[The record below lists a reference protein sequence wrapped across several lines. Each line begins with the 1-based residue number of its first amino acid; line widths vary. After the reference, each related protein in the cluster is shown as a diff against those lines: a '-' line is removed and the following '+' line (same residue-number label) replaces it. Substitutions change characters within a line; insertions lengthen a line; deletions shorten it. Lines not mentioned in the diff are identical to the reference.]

1 MARRGK
7 RMMHNAKDV
16 ITALGGP
23 TAVANWLG
31 LDQSTVSGWG
41 IRGAVGRGYRLHIYW
56 SLRDRGFRERDIPAK
71 AFGLSGW
78 DKVIM
83 PKVRRARI
91 KRAA

>member
-41 IRGAVGRGYRLHIYW
+41 LRDAVGRGYRFHIYW
-56 SLRDRGFRERDIPAK
+56 SLRDRGYTEKQIPAK
-71 AFGLSGW
+71 AFGLSSW
-78 DKVIM
+78 DDVIM
-83 PKVRRARI
+83 PKLRRSKA
-91 KRAA
+91 KKAA